1 MIHKYSG
8 SELISVDKKSSVFL
22 FGSEEVFKIY
32 CGSTI
37 KGPES
42 TGQDFSKKITPWQN
56 GPIKFSVP
64 IRPATLAS
72 DSFGSVG
79 NVYFN
84 EQVQTL
90 FFHDGIAANEIAG
103 SQSNKDITIFNVLD
117 VIDINQILI
126 CNTLNIDIECEI
138 VYILNEQSIKALRFV
153 VPANDIFSPLG
164 GTNLRFNG
172 LSDSILK
179 IELRLIGQTL
189 NQKPISSNGL
199 PESQGDVSTYKDA
212 VSATISF
219 VAHQT
224 VKRKNNT
231 TKIVE
236 ELLTDEGDV
245 RVLATANT
253 DLNNVNTSVEVIDD
267 TIKIDVEPDI
277 RTYNTNKILITPLP
291 YLTRPEMWVAGVK
304 VQDKGFEG
312 PIIREY
318 DEVSRLSSFNLVEL
332 ATPEGTLI
340 DIQKNKLQ
348 VSISNEIYNKVWSG
362 GNIGI
367 YRISIPKPSMKPQN
381 SRSNRLVPFEDP
393 NNFIVILHD
402 GRRLV
407 NRPDDYP
414 GLPNTYDFTV
424 QKYYENTLQNPNG
437 YTKKSVWLY
446 TTIEAL
452 YTWSRFKRDL
462 PSMERKR
469 EPWNPHATL
478 DLLDTIESIIPDI
491 DIPNGDYTIEISV
504 DQYDFNDDFI
514 STKTITVKTF
524 DELKNTNDPEVPSIH
539 QFSTELDIDTERV
552 ELRIRAKA
560 DEQNIW
566 FDPTDSVHYPWTRPE
581 QGGSATKRYI
591 PEKGE
596 EPLTNITNLS
606 ASQDGDN
613 LVITWDDKQNHLL
626 FDGYIVN
633 VRVWRQANQHVGG
646 QKYNVLAGF
655 WGVNDPNLTSG
666 AIDPFVASSPGLSNS
681 YTYEFDPTGADR
693 IEIRINKIK
702 TEKRNYDTNRKAEI
716 IQSNLSEEKITKT
729 GSSFVEHET
738 YSSTPQPNSDPATS
752 ESRVIIPNFDLNIAD
767 GFQGYRIRYYNPL
780 APTFSVLEWY
790 VDSFPDTNNWDE
802 RVEIQDTRV
811 QIQKGQNAFAYD
823 IVVEGHTPSDLV
835 VIHNNNAATVQVF
848 KTVYVRGYDRD
859 FTIISLLSKTTDPPT
874 NIGYTLQ
881 LYSPSSFQETLGYI
895 TVGHITLYHVQ

>member
-1 MIHKYSG
+1 MKNKYLG
-8 SELISVDKKSSVFL
+8 SELITVSKESSGLL
-22 FGSEEVFKIY
+22 FGSEEVSKIY
-32 CGSTI
+32 CGGLI

-42 TGQDFSKKITPWQN
+42 TGQDFSKKIVPWSR
-56 GPIKFSVP
+56 GPINFSVP

-84 EQVQTL
+84 EQVKTL
-90 FFHDGIAANEIAG
+90 FVHDGIAANEIAG
-103 SQSNKDITIFNVLD
+103 SQSNKDITIFTVLD

-138 VYILNEQSIKALRFV
+138 VYTLNEQSIKALRFV

-172 LSDSILK
+172 LSDSVMK

-189 NQKPISSNGL
+189 NQTPISSNGL
-199 PESQGDVSTYKDA
+199 PESQGDVFMYRDA
-212 VSATISF
+212 VSATMSF

-236 ELLTDEGDV
+236 ELLEEGNV

-267 TIKIDVEPDI
+267 TIEIDSTPDI
-277 RTYNTNKILITPLP
+277 RTYSINELVIVPTP
-291 YLTRPEMWVAGVK
+291 YLVRPEMWTAGVK
-304 VQDKGFEG
+304 VQDKGFAG
-312 PIIREY
+312 PIVQKNNTVSALAAY
-318 DEVSRLSSFNLVEL
+318 DFVET

-340 DIQKNKLQ
+340 DLEKSTLSVELSNKTFAKGS
-348 VSISNEIYNKVWSG
+348 V
-362 GNIGI
+362 GI
-367 YRISIPKPSMKPQN
+367 YRVSIPKTRMRPTSPNTGNVAGRKKFE
-381 SRSNRLVPFEDP
+381 PFEDR
-393 NNFIVILHD
+393 NNFIVIVRDQRKSKLAD
-402 GRRLV
+402 E
-407 NRPDDYP
+407 YP
-414 GLPNTYDFTV
+414 GLPNQYDFTV
-424 QKYYENTLQNPNG
+424 QKYYTNTPQNPNG

-446 TTIEAL
+446 TTIEAW

-462 PSMERKR
+462 PSMKR
-469 EPWNPHATL
+469 NRQPWDPYAGI
-478 DLLDTIESIIPDI
+478 DLLDTIEGLVPDL

-552 ELRIRAKA
+552 ELRIRAKD

-566 FDPTDSVHYPWTRPE
+566 FDPTDEVHYRWRRKE
-581 QGGSATKRYI
+581 LKGSATKRYI
-591 PEKGE
+591 PEQGE

-633 VRVWRQANQHVGG
+633 VRVWRQATQEIGR
-646 QKYNVLAGF
+646 QKYNVLSGF

-702 TEKRNYDTNRKAEI
+702 TEKRNYDTNRKAKI

-738 YSSTPQPNSDPATS
+738 YSLTPQPNSDPATS

-780 APTFSVLEWY
+780 APIFSVLEWY

-835 VIHNNNAATVQVF
+835 VIHSNNAATVEVF

-874 NIGYTLQ
+874 NIGYVLQ